1 MNDTSK
7 LIIVGAGP
15 AGLAAAIEATNN
27 STQTLVFERSDRV
40 GGLSRTMQFEDCLF
54 DVGPHRFY
62 TKNEEI
68 NALFDEI
75 VGEDLI
81 RVKRL
86 TRIFYEGK
94 YFNYPI
100 TPINALLGLGVFNSI
115 AIFLSY
121 AAALTKQILKPYKSK
136 NFE

>member
-1 MNDTSK
+1 MK
-7 LIIVGAGP
+7 
-15 AGLAAAIEATNN
+15 
-27 STQTLVFERSDRV
+27 
-40 GGLSRTMQFEDCLF
+40 FEDCLF
-54 DVGPHRFY
+54 DVGPHRFF
-62 TKNEEI
+62 TKYEEI

-100 TPINALLGLGVFNSI
+100 TPLNALLGLGLFNSV
-115 AIFLSY
+115 AIFASY
-121 AAALTKQILKPYKSK
+121 VVARTKQIVKPYQAK
-136 NFE
+136 NFEEWTTSQFGSRLYQIFFKK